1 MPSGTSLG
9 AEILAGALVAN
20 GEVLE
25 DRGEE
30 GRRLVQG
37 GLAPVVLGERC
48 SRRCANLVLV
58 THFQVVEVLEVA
70 GSGEVDNLCKIKLDT
85 DKIKQ

>member
-1 MPSGTSLG
+1 M
-9 AEILAGALVAN
+9 AN

-85 DKIKQ
+85 DKINNKTIKINSQG

>member
-1 MPSGTSLG
+1 M
-9 AEILAGALVAN
+9 AN

-25 DRGEE
+25 DHGEE
-30 GRRLVQG
+30 GGRLVQG

-58 THFQVVEVLEVA
+58 THFQVIVVLEVA

-85 DKIKQ
+85 DKITIKTIKINSQG